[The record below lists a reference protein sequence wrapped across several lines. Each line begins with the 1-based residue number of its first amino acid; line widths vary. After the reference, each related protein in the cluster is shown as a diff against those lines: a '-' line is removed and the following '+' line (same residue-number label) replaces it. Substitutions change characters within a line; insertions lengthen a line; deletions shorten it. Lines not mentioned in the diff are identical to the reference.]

1 MIESMNIDDLDE
13 RELNELGNAYSASGM
28 WDEAI
33 DSYLRSLAMR
43 KSSGDVRG
51 QGIVLNNLGATYY
64 YQGRVHEALEC
75 YEASCEIARTQG
87 EELSELI
94 ALMNLAFLH
103 FEEGTV
109 DEFLHS
115 ADQAEPLALTLERW
129 EPVAK
134 LRWLRG
140 RLALHDPGRYQEG
153 LRHYGE
159 AMEYAS
165 RDGEDE
171 LQQMLARVDAQA
183 HSLVD
188 QGARGLG
195 MVLYDYLQTY
205 ARDKGFSDSV
215 LSHLARQREE
225 ILRRP
230 SLP

>member
-1 MIESMNIDDLDE
+1 MAEDMDIEDLDE
-13 RELNELGNAYSASGM
+13 QELNELGNAYSASGM

-33 DSYLRSLAMR
+33 DSYLRSLAKR

-51 QGIVLNNLGATYY
+51 QGIVLNNLGATFYH
-64 YQGRVHEALEC
+64 QGRVHEALEC
-75 YEASCEIARTQG
+75 YEASCEIAHTQG
-87 EELSELI
+87 EDLSELI

-109 DEFLHS
+109 GEFLRC
-115 ADQAEPLALTLERW
+115 ADQAESLALALDRW
-129 EPVAK
+129 EPLAK

-140 RLALHDPGRYQEG
+140 RLALRDPDRYQEG
-153 LRHYGE
+153 LGYYGE
-159 AMEYAS
+159 ALEYAA
-165 RDGEDE
+165 REGEDE
-171 LQQMLARVDAQA
+171 LQQMLNRVDVQA
-183 HSLVD
+183 RRLTA

-195 MVLYDYLQTY
+195 IVLYDYLQAF
-205 ARDKGFSDSV
+205 ARDKGFGNSV